1 MLGVYNMSRNTHPMD
16 QIFPWLDRAKMCR
29 QGSASCVSTKGWH
42 CDSVTLCH
50 YCFSHFSPVLINC
63 YPFLAKAVG
72 LRPWSLL
79 VIVCVCV
86 CVPDSLFWGSS
97 TPMLKDWRKHGGVCF
112 LYCIDIPAG
121 TWCTCSYKISRPMM
135 RAEGDHGI
143 MDDVPHS
150 CQPSLPKGHPALVD
164 GM

>member
-16 QIFPWLDRAKMCR
+16 QIFPWLDRAKMWR

-72 LRPWSLL
+72 LRHWSLP
-79 VIVCVCV
+79 VIVCACV
-86 CVPDSLFWGSS
+86 YQIACFEALLRQCWKIGGNTVGCVFFTALTSRLAHDAHVH
-97 TPMLKDWRKHGGVCF
+97 TRF
-112 LYCIDIPAG
+112 LVQ
-121 TWCTCSYKISRPMM
+121 WCVR
-135 RAEGDHGI
+135 RGI
-143 MDDVPHS
+143 MES
-150 CQPSLPKGHPALVD
+150 WMMSLTAVNQASLKVTLH
-164 GM
+164 